1 MENDLGRIVWQI
13 GAHMEDLKINYD
25 GTIEDI
31 ETASVDA
38 VVNELLKDAN
48 ADEINKI
55 MMNMYF
61 AGKLRSIIIHI

>member
-13 GAHMEDLKINYD
+13 GAYMEDLKINYD

-31 ETASVDA
+31 EIASVDA

-61 AGKLRSIIIHI
+61 AGKLRSILIHI